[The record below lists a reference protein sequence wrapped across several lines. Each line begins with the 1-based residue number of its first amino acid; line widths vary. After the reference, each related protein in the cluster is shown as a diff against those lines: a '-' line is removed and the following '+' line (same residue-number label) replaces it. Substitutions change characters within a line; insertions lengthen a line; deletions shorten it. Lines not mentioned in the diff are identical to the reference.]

1 MTDVA
6 TRAPARRRVLTLLV
20 ALLGGAGLVAP
31 AALAQTRAAKP
42 LDIVVYGGSGN
53 IGSRIVAEAAAR
65 GHNVT
70 VVDLNPKPVS
80 GPDASRVKLVK
91 GDALDPQDITK
102 NIAGQDV
109 VVSSV
114 VVRPAPFPDFA
125 LKVVQSMVAGLRAQ
139 QGEPR
144 TRLLVVGGAS
154 SLYNAEGKRLIDTFP
169 AGMLASGMGEVK
181 SAVDALDWLYTVKDV
196 SWTFFSPAMNIRPG
210 TRTGKFRLGED
221 QIVMDAEGRSAISM
235 EDYAVAM
242 LDEIENPRYV
252 NRRFTVGY

>member
-1 MTDVA
+1 M
-6 TRAPARRRVLTLLV
+6 V
-20 ALLGGAGLVAP
+20 ALLGGAGLAAP

-80 GPDASRVKLVK
+80 GPDAARVKLVK
-91 GDALDPQDITK
+91 GDALDPQDIAK
-102 NIAGQDV
+102 NIAGQHA

-125 LKVVQSMVAGLRAQ
+125 LKVVESMVAGLRAQ
-139 QGEPR
+139 QGEAK

-154 SLYNAEGKRLIDTFP
+154 SLYNAEGKRLIDLTPPMFR
-169 AGMLASGMGEVK
+169 GNLSELR
-181 SAVDALDWLYTVKDV
+181 SAVNALDWLYTVKDV
-196 SWTFFSPAMNIRPG
+196 SWTFFSPAMSISPG
-210 TRTGKFRLGED
+210 TRTGKFRIGED
-221 QIVMDAEGRSAISM
+221 QVVTDAEGRSAISM

-242 LDEIENPRYV
+242 VDEIENPRFV